1 MKPQRRFTITSLKP
15 STLYQLKMEAH
26 NVAGV
31 ADADFTFVTMTK
43 DGDLPPP
50 DLIQRSQ
57 NHNGAMLDMKAAI
70 VIIVLISSTICIVSI
85 VIICYKQRMGMIW
98 SRREFRELHF
108 ISFLGQNQRL
118 RKEAMESQQNADA
131 VARERYYATIH
142 KGGGAGFRDVCE
154 KIPGGKFIF
163 NCSSC
168 KIEVRNQ

>member
-1 MKPQRRFTITSLKP
+1 MNTLSTVSNALKPQRRFTITSLKS

-57 NHNGAMLDMKAAI
+57 NHNVAMLDLKAAI

-85 VIICYKQRMGMIW
+85 VIICYKQRKAQRMH
-98 SRREFRELHF
+98 SSQDALP
-108 ISFLGQNQRL
+108 SLSPFL
-118 RKEAMESQQNADA
+118 
-131 VARERYYATIH
+131 
-142 KGGGAGFRDVCE
+142 
-154 KIPGGKFIF
+154 
-163 NCSSC
+163 
-168 KIEVRNQ
+168 